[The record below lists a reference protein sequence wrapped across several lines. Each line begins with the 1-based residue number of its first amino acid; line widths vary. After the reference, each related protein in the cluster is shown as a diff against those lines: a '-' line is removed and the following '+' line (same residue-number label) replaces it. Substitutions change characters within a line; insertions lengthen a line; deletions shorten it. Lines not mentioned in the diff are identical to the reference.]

1 MGFYSSSGELNLIN
15 KLRPV
20 ALNFGKSIIV
30 KGSCIVAPD
39 SRLLLLDDA
48 ITDSVRFLLAEGT
61 SAVGIAVRLSRKIFL
76 AILLPDSS
84 VALT

>member
-1 MGFYSSSGELNLIN
+1 MGFYSSFGELNLIN

-30 KGSCIVAPD
+30 KGICTVPPD

-61 SAVGIAVRLSRKIFL
+61 SGVGIAVRLSRKIFL